1 MFLFKGF
8 LFFFRSMTLFYSYPL
23 DFVITWNIFYLFN
36 DKFRQLCLQ
45 NRLYSFTQLLP
56 DLESFDFCRTS
67 NVYIFISTVSLSFPS
82 ELISITVHQIPF
94 QQHSCQNPQQSHL
107 LDSLH
112 PTVPKQN
119 KMWHLAFIYSSSLL
133 KAAKRW
139 TEIAPNSD

>member
-36 DKFRQLCLQ
+36 DKFRQLCLK

-56 DLESFDFCRTS
+56 DLQSFDFCMTS

-82 ELISITVHQIPF
+82 ELIAFTVHQIPF
-94 QQHSCQNPQQSHL
+94 QEHSCQNPHT
-107 LDSLH
+107 
-112 PTVPKQN
+112 PYCTKTKWN
-119 KMWHLAFIYSSSLL
+119 KTWHLTFIYSSSLL
-133 KAAKRW
+133 KAAKHW
-139 TEIAPNSD
+139 TEIAPYSD